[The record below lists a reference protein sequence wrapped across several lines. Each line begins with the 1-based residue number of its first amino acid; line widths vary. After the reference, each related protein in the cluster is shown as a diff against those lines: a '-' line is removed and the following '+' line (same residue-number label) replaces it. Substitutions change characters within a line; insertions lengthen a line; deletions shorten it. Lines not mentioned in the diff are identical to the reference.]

1 MPSKL
6 SLAFVGIIAALIEC
20 KVIVS
25 LKRSILT
32 PRMVLKILFQL
43 LHAVTNFLSIDV
55 KGTFISISVMV

>member
-1 MPSKL
+1 M
-6 SLAFVGIIAALIEC
+6 GIVTALIEC
-20 KVIVS
+20 KVIMS

-32 PRMVLKILFQL
+32 PRMVLKILFRL